1 MKAKEGRINPVTA
14 MAYTSPLTL
23 TGTHRSV
30 TIPNRVFLAPMAG
43 VSDLPFRLLC
53 HEQGAGLVAM
63 EMVSAKAITY
73 HNRAT
78 ARLLRTHQGE
88 HPVSLQLFTHEPEV
102 LARALDMI
110 NSGEIAEELE
120 FDILDINMGCPV
132 PKITGN
138 GDGSALMKDPRLI
151 EQLVCA
157 AVSHTPHPVTVKIRL
172 GFDEE
177 HRNAVDCALAAE
189 AGGASAVAVHGRTRP
204 QMYSGRADLPGI
216 AAVKHALSIPVFG
229 NGDIV
234 DGPSA
239 LRMFQKTGCDAVL
252 VGRAAEGNPWI
263 FREILEYLE
272 RIPAEGDARFGEVS
286 SCLERDQ
293 ATGSGLTADTCQDMT
308 GLSEEERAHRDERA
322 PFTVRQV
329 TPQERKAMILRQT
342 DLCLRYAPEQVVMQ
356 EMRKHVAW
364 YIAGFPGASR
374 IRSKVMQVTTRQEL
388 EDLLDREMP
397 EK

>member
-1 MKAKEGRINPVTA
+1 MKVTEGRVNTVTA
-14 MAYTSPLTL
+14 MPYISPLTL
-23 TGTHRSV
+23 AGAHRTV
-30 TIPNRVFLAPMAG
+30 IIPNRVFLAPMAG

-63 EMVSAKAITY
+63 EMASAKAITY

-78 ARLLRTHQGE
+78 ARLLRTHPGE

-110 NSGEIAEELE
+110 NSGEIADGLD
-120 FDILDINMGCPV
+120 FDVLDINMGCPV

-138 GDGSALMKDPRLI
+138 GDGSALMKDPHLI
-151 EQLVCA
+151 EQLVRA
-157 AVSHTPHPVTVKIRL
+157 AVAHTPHPVTIKIRL

-204 QMYSGRADLPGI
+204 QMYSGRADLSGI
-216 AAVKHALSIPVFG
+216 AAVKRALSIPVFG

-239 LRMFQKTGCDAVL
+239 LRMFQETGCDAVL

-272 RIPAEGDARFGEVS
+272 KNH
-286 SCLERDQ
+286 
-293 ATGSGLTADTCQDMT
+293 
-308 GLSEEERAHRDERA
+308 RAGQA
-322 PFTVRQV
+322 PFTVSQV

-342 DLCLRYAPEQVVMQ
+342 DLCLRYGPEQVVMQ

-374 IRSKVMQVTTRQEL
+374 IRSKVMQVTSRREL
-388 EDLLDREMP
+388 EELLDREMP

>member
-1 MKAKEGRINPVTA
+1 MP
-14 MAYTSPLTL
+14 YTSPLTL
-23 TGTHRSV
+23 TGANRSV

-78 ARLLRTHQGE
+78 ARLLRTHPDE

-110 NSGEIAEELE
+110 NSGEIADGLD
-120 FDILDINMGCPV
+120 FDVLDINMGCPV

-138 GDGSALMKDPRLI
+138 GDGSALMKDPHLI
-151 EQLVCA
+151 EQLVRA
-157 AVSHTPHPVTVKIRL
+157 AVAHTPHPVTVKIRL

-216 AAVKHALSIPVFG
+216 AAVKQALTIPVFG

-239 LRMFQKTGCDAVL
+239 LRMFQETGCDAVL

-263 FREILEYLE
+263 FREILEYLRRLPAGE
-272 RIPAEGDARFGEVS
+272 SAGSVGDGASAEGIRAEEGVFS
-286 SCLERDQ
+286 SGNGRV
-293 ATGSGLTADTCQDMT
+293 
-308 GLSEEERAHRDERA
+308 
-322 PFTVRQV
+322 PFTVSQV

-342 DLCLRYAPEQVVMQ
+342 DLCLRYGPEQVVMQ

-374 IRSKVMQVTTRQEL
+374 IRSRVMQVTTRQEL
-388 EDLLDREMP
+388 AELLDWEMP

>member
-78 ARLLRTHQGE
+78 ARLLRTHPGE

-151 EQLVCA
+151 EQLVHA

-204 QMYSGRADLPGI
+204 QMYSGRADLSGI

-239 LRMFQKTGCDAVL
+239 LRMFQETGCDAVL

-272 RIPAEGDARFGEVS
+272 RIPAEESAGTAGNSRE
-286 SCLERDQ
+286 
-293 ATGSGLTADTCQDMT
+293 TGAGRIGQV
-308 GLSEEERAHRDERA
+308 
-322 PFTVRQV
+322 PFTVSQV
-329 TPQERKAMILRQT
+329 TTQERKAMILRQT